1 MIDIKSISQ
10 NQRKYKNRTPN
21 DLNIKLIA
29 IMVNFLFQY
38 RWWAF
43 PFANTFS
50 RNFTSDWKLS
60 KWCSCF
66 PLRTYLFSVDLKTYL
81 TAHNLKNLPYTFQVF
96 LFEVG
101 QLKVVYRGPSN
112 KIDRS
117 HLWETHIDFYWIQ
130 LRTREKK
137 CNKQVSGI
145 RRSFPVFRLAIFELT
160 SHAVISFILW
170 CFCATYSE
178 ILIQIW
184 WGKCYE
190 VTLLTWSWLNQ
201 YRNQQEEYCFIFKL
215 RTLLTY

>member
-10 NQRKYKNRTPN
+10 DQRKYKNRTPN

-66 PLRTYLFSVDLKTYL
+66 PLRTYSFSVDLKTYL
-81 TAHNLKNLPYTFQVF
+81 TAHNLKNLPFTFQVF

-101 QLKVVYRGPSN
+101 IEGRVPGSIKHNWPIAFMGNAHWFLLNS
-112 KIDRS
+112 ID
-117 HLWETHIDFYWIQ
+117 
-130 LRTREKK
+130 
-137 CNKQVSGI
+137 
-145 RRSFPVFRLAIFELT
+145 
-160 SHAVISFILW
+160 
-170 CFCATYSE
+170 
-178 ILIQIW
+178 
-184 WGKCYE
+184 
-190 VTLLTWSWLNQ
+190 NQ
-201 YRNQQEEYCFIFKL
+201 RKEM
-215 RTLLTY
+215 

>member
-10 NQRKYKNRTPN
+10 DQRKYKNRTPN

-66 PLRTYLFSVDLKTYL
+66 PLRTYSFSVDLKTYL

-96 LFEVG
+96 FIWGRYWRSCTGVHQTKLT
-101 QLKVVYRGPSN
+101 
-112 KIDRS
+112 DR
-117 HLWETHIDFYWIQ
+117 IY
-130 LRTREKK
+130 
-137 CNKQVSGI
+137 
-145 RRSFPVFRLAIFELT
+145 
-160 SHAVISFILW
+160 
-170 CFCATYSE
+170 
-178 ILIQIW
+178 
-184 WGKCYE
+184 GK
-190 VTLLTWSWLNQ
+190 
-201 YRNQQEEYCFIFKL
+201 
-215 RTLLTY
+215 RTLISIEFNWEPEKRNVTNKWMEFVVHFLYSD

>member
-10 NQRKYKNRTPN
+10 DQRKYKNRTPN

-101 QLKVVYRGPSN
+101 IEGRVPGS
-112 KIDRS
+112 I
-117 HLWETHIDFYWIQ
+117 
-130 LRTREKK
+130 
-137 CNKQVSGI
+137 KQNWPIAFMGNAHW
-145 RRSFPVFRLAIFELT
+145 F
-160 SHAVISFILW
+160 
-170 CFCATYSE
+170 
-178 ILIQIW
+178 
-184 WGKCYE
+184 
-190 VTLLTWSWLNQ
+190 LLNSIENQ
-201 YRNQQEEYCFIFKL
+201 RKEM
-215 RTLLTY
+215 

>member
-10 NQRKYKNRTPN
+10 DQRKYKNRTPN

-66 PLRTYLFSVDLKTYL
+66 PLRTYSFSVDLKTYL

-96 LFEVG
+96 LFEVVIEG
-101 QLKVVYRGPSN
+101 RVPGSIKQNWPIAFMGNAHWFLLNS
-112 KIDRS
+112 I
-117 HLWETHIDFYWIQ
+117 
-130 LRTREKK
+130 EKQRK
-137 CNKQVSGI
+137 
-145 RRSFPVFRLAIFELT
+145 EM
-160 SHAVISFILW
+160 
-170 CFCATYSE
+170 
-178 ILIQIW
+178 
-184 WGKCYE
+184 
-190 VTLLTWSWLNQ
+190 
-201 YRNQQEEYCFIFKL
+201 
-215 RTLLTY
+215 